1 MKEKIIV
8 DVRTREEFVKEHIK
22 GAINIPLYDIDF
34 YIPFLIER
42 EVLLYCDTGRRAEIA
57 ARKLKE
63 RGINA
68 AMIGEEEVKEYEKE
82 GKGII
87 CAVNF
92 VSVRGGKEKEFEES
106 VEELCR
112 ATDEMPGFLGS
123 KLLKVNGISAIG
135 SGLPGEL
142 RNEEVKPTK
151 YIILTYWESKETHDE
166 SHMSEIFR
174 KAFEKMPALLSQMPY
189 EEFYEVLR

>member
-1 MKEKIIV
+1 MKEKVIV

-22 GAINIPLYDIDF
+22 GAINIPLHDIDF
-34 YIPFLIER
+34 YISFLRDKEI
-42 EVLLYCDTGRRAEIA
+42 LLYCDTGRRAEMA
-57 ARKLKE
+57 MRKLKE
-63 RGINA
+63 KGIDA
-68 AMIGEEEVKEYEKE
+68 SIIDRKEINKYEKE
-82 GKGII
+82 KRSII

-92 VSVRGGKEKEFEES
+92 VSVRNGKEKEFEES

-123 KLLKVNGISAIG
+123 KLFRISGISAIG

-142 RNEEVKPTK
+142 RNEEIKPTK
-151 YIILTYWESKETHDE
+151 YIILTYWESKELHDE